1 MADLLAGDDKNR
13 DLTYDDAY
21 RSYLI
26 TRRDPSSDYR
36 FGRTHGKRVLA
47 RARTAL
53 RRVNGLFEKYDRGYR
68 QFEGAP
74 HGARARTSR
83 YSLRPVQQQLGGS
96 QSRSNQ
102 RSRGLIRAIPRPQ
115 SGFNSSRGVSHAPAF
130 IHRIRSRFPSA
141 QRRQLSAYV
150 SESIM
155 GRAGEEIPPGT
166 PLYARSRTEMARK
179 AI

>member
-1 MADLLAGDDKNR
+1 MLIDRILSPQETHRATTGLAGR
-13 DLTYDDAY
+13 ME
-21 RSYLI
+21 
-26 TRRDPSSDYR
+26 
-36 FGRTHGKRVLA
+36 KRV
-47 RARTAL
+47 RAAL
-53 RRVNGLFEKYDRGYR
+53 CRVNGLFEKYDRGYR

-115 SGFNSSRGVSHAPAF
+115 SGFNSSRGVSHATAF
-130 IHRIRSRFPSA
+130 VHRIRPGFPSP